1 MARAHLHADDGVTG
15 EMLLGALV
23 SAGASVER
31 IEQALRTLGGGAVKL
46 AVAHVSRRGR
56 TACRVRLHAPE
67 ETPPTGSYERALEIL
82 EYAALP
88 DPVRD
93 CAVATFAGLSEA
105 LAASAGLAPTDLDLP
120 EVGALDTIAII
131 VGVCAAVDDLDLD
144 EITVGPIGVGS
155 GTVVTFEGPVPE
167 PAPAVRRLLAAFDL
181 RDRGVADHQ
190 LVSPTGAALL
200 RQVAAPV
207 GAPPFTDIARTG
219 YGAGDRE
226 APHEPCLRADIAV

>member
-1 MARAHLHADDGVTG
+1 VVRAHLHAEDGVTG

-31 IEQALRTLGGGAVKL
+31 IEQSLRTLGGGAVKL
-46 AVAHVSRRGR
+46 AVAHVNRRDR

-67 ETPPTGSYERALEIL
+67 ETPPTGSYERVLDIL
-82 EYAALP
+82 AFAALP

-131 VGVCAAVDDLDLD
+131 VGVCAAIDDLDLD

-155 GTVVTFEGPVPE
+155 GTVVTFEGPLPE
-167 PAPAVRRLLAAFDL
+167 PAPAVRRLLAGYEL
-181 RDRGVADHQ
+181 RDRGVVDHQ

-200 RQVAAPV
+200 RQVAAPA
-207 GAPPFTDIARTG
+207 GAPPFADVSRSG
-219 YGAGDRE
+219 FGAGDRD
-226 APHEPCLRADIAV
+226 APHEPCLRIDVAD